1 MFIED
6 INMVDLSLEGAK
18 AVGMLILLF
27 ILGHAGRRYPELS
40 SEGSWNLI
48 LFGFMLMFVGFLF
61 DWSDEFIN
69 YEISAM
75 ADSIESAIEE
85 ISLIGG
91 LAMVTIGFSMWFSFV
106 GRVLGL
112 TDRTAK
118 PTPSRQAH
126 GIGA

>member
-6 INMVDLSLEGAK
+6 LNMVDLALEGSK
-18 AVGMLILLF
+18 ALGMLILLF
-27 ILGHAGRRYPELS
+27 ILSRAGRRYPELS
-40 SEGSWNLI
+40 SERSWNLI
-48 LFGFMLMFVGFLF
+48 IFGFILMFVGFLF

-69 YEISAM
+69 YEASAV
-75 ADSIESAIEE
+75 ADSLESAIEE

-112 TDRTAK
+112 TDRTA
-118 PTPSRQAH
+118 
-126 GIGA
+126 

>member
-6 INMVDLSLEGAK
+6 INLVDLTLEGAK
-18 AVGMLILLF
+18 ALGMLVLLF
-27 ILGHAGRRYPELS
+27 ILGRAGRRYPELS

-48 LFGFMLMFVGFLF
+48 IFGFMLMFVGFLF

-85 ISLIGG
+85 ITLIGG
-91 LAMVTIGFSMWFSFV
+91 LAMVTLGFSMWFSFV

-112 TDRTAK
+112 TDRTKSAAGR
-118 PTPSRQAH
+118 PAH